1 MTTAYTTT
9 DPAEVS
15 THRMSGER
23 DDVREVTENGDW

>member
-1 MTTAYTTT
+1 MTPTHPTS

-23 DDVREVTENGDW
+23 DDVREVTENGDR